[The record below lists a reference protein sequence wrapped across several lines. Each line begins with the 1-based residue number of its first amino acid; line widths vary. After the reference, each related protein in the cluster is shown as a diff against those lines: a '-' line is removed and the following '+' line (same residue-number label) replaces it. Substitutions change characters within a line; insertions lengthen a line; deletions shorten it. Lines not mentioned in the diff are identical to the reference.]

1 MDKQKRAYQSLIK
14 GITQYIR
21 DTVGKYSDK
30 TYVGIVKDYDEV
42 EDEYTVELNGVEYP
56 HVSTIGG
63 SCYINQTV
71 YILIPQGNYS
81 NMVILRA

>member
-21 DTVGKYSDK
+21 DTVDKYSDK
-30 TYVGIVKDYDEV
+30 TYIGIVKEYDEV
-42 EDEYTVELNGVEYP
+42 EDEYTVELNGVLYP